1 MIYFNSELL
10 DIMDKEIPAPQR
22 DIDKPFL
29 MAIEGTYHIAG
40 RGCVVTGTIDTGA
53 VKIGDEIDIVGYVPK
68 AVKTSVVGIETF
80 RKQLD
85 RGESGDNIG
94 LLIRGL

>member
-1 MIYFNSELL
+1 
-10 DIMDKEIPAPQR
+10 
-22 DIDKPFL
+22 

-80 RKQLD
+80 RK
-85 RGESGDNIG
+85 
-94 LLIRGL
+94 